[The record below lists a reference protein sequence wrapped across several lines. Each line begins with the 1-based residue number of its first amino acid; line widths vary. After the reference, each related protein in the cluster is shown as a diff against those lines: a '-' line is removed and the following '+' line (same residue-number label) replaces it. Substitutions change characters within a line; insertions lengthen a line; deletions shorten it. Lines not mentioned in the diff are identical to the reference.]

1 MPLADIMSHNVITV
15 GLDDELST
23 LRKLFD
29 AHGFHHV
36 LVVDGQRLVG
46 VISDRDV
53 LREMSPFIDTLG
65 ERTQDVATLR
75 KKAHQFMSRKLVVAR
90 RDESV
95 AEAVAR
101 MLDHSVSCLPVVTAN
116 GHVEGIVS
124 WKDLIRA
131 LARSSGELPS
141 RQAAG
146 GEPLSRQGAKRE

>member
-1 MPLADIMSHNVITV
+1 MALAEIMSRDVITV

-29 AHGFHHV
+29 AHRFHHV
-36 LVVDGQRLVG
+36 LVVERRRLVG

-53 LREMSPFIDTLG
+53 LREMSPFVDTLG
-65 ERTQDVATLR
+65 ERTQDLATLR
-75 KKAHQFMSRKLVVAR
+75 KKAHQFMSRRLIVGN

-95 AEAVAR
+95 TDAVAR
-101 MLDHSVSCLPVVTAN
+101 LLDHSVSCLPIVTPD

-131 LARSSGELPS
+131 LAR
-141 RQAAG
+141 A
-146 GEPLSRQGAKRE
+146 